1 MGAPTLEDS
10 AQWGRGAVL
19 SSILKEQ
26 LVPGPPKIVLIQNQ
40 SLRYAIHQLR
50 TNIGMV
56 AATPHQNGKMK
67 SATKLKVRTK
77 SQNIRRCMAK
87 L

>member
-1 MGAPTLEDS
+1 VGAPTLEDS
-10 AQWGRGAVL
+10 AQWGTGSVL
-19 SSILKEQ
+19 SSILKEHF
-26 LVPGPPKIVLIQNQ
+26 VPGSPNVVLIQNQ

-56 AATPHQNGKMK
+56 APPPHQKGKTK
-67 SATKLKVRTK
+67 SATKLKVRAK
-77 SQNIRRCMAK
+77 SQNILRCMAE